1 MNRTYRPRLRLRTH
15 TGKTQATPRQGKRI
29 ASSETSLVGIV
40 RFHRLSENRWNNIN
54 RFFSIVPVMRPRTP
68 RMPRIAPSFRY
79 PVENDMD
86 RPTHLVR
93 VFSSEDFREVARR
106 ARHRAF
112 GGYLI
117 WYTGAITVEASG
129 AGMRVIG
136 VGNILLSDEGVGVHL
151 ANELAKRGAL
161 QGVDFM
167 DGGGAGGALLN
178 LIEDQGKVILLDCVA
193 APFPPGTV
201 LKMFPDDLKRNED
214 ARYSLHDMNL
224 ADTIDLMRLRGTL
237 PEMMIL
243 GVVPADI
250 DTYRIGL
257 SDPLA
262 ERFEEILAKVGGE
275 IEKFSRGAA

>member
-1 MNRTYRPRLRLRTH
+1 M
-15 TGKTQATPRQGKRI
+15 
-29 ASSETSLVGIV
+29 
-40 RFHRLSENRWNNIN
+40 
-54 RFFSIVPVMRPRTP
+54 
-68 RMPRIAPSFRY
+68 AP
-79 PVENDMD
+79 
-86 RPTHLVR
+86 L
-93 VFSSEDFREVARR
+93 
-106 ARHRAF
+106 
-112 GGYLI
+112 
-117 WYTGAITVEASG
+117 G

-161 QGVDFM
+161 PEVDFV
-167 DGGGAGGALLN
+167 DGGVAGGALLN

-201 LKMFPDDLKRNED
+201 LKMFPEDLKRNED
-214 ARYSLHDMNL
+214 ARFSLHDLNL

-257 SDPLA
+257 SGPLA
-262 ERFEEILAKVGGE
+262 EKFEEILVKVGAE
-275 IEKFSRGAA
+275 IEKFAQGAV